1 VKEESGYEIV
11 VKKLAAVYDRDKHG
25 HPPMP
30 YHVYKL
36 FFVCELCGGKAEKSL
51 ETSEAEFFREDELP
65 PLSTARV
72 TPAQMKHMFTGQ
84 MTVHHVN
91 GHG

>member
-36 FFVCELCGGKAEKSL
+36 FFVCELWKRAKQSFLGR
-51 ETSEAEFFREDELP
+51 TNFRRCRPHGLRP
-65 PLSTARV
+65 PR
-72 TPAQMKHMFTGQ
+72 
-84 MTVHHVN
+84 
-91 GHG
+91 